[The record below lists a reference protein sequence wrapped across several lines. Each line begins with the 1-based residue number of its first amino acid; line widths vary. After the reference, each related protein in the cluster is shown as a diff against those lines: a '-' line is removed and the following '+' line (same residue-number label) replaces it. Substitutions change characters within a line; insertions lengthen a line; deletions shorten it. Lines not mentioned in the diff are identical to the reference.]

1 MNNNAK
7 YKFLTYLFLLL
18 TVFVVFLFSKN
29 IYTQITENTK
39 QKEAL
44 NVQLQEKNTQY
55 QEISKIKSD
64 IDAGQI
70 TDINFDKFLSP
81 FSEDELLNYFY
92 AYANNN
98 PSKVQIQ
105 TLSLSEGAY
114 NEFWFMEAKIDLWV
128 TFSSEKDMLD
138 MITFLQN
145 SQKYNLFIHEFN
157 YSLGENISP
166 ISVNI
171 PLKVLYK

>member
-29 IYTQITENTK
+29 LYTQITENTK
-39 QKEAL
+39 QKQAL
-44 NVQLQEKNTQY
+44 TQQLEEKNAQY

-64 IDAGQI
+64 IDSWAVQ
-70 TDINFDKFLSP
+70 DIDFDKFLSN
-81 FSEDELLNYFY
+81 FSEDELVEYFY
-92 AYANNN
+92 SYANNN

-105 TLSLSEGAY
+105 TIGLSQWAY
-114 NEFWFMEAKIDLWV
+114 NEFGFMEAKIDLWV

-145 SQKYNLFIHEFN
+145 SQKYNFFIHELN
-157 YSLGENISP
+157 YSLGNTLSP